1 MGVKV
6 EATLNKVRMSPASK
20 TQCAHLGAGT
30 KHADHG
36 ETVGLDMAILAVH
49 HYHHLPEKG
58 EHLIGLPIDGVAI
71 EDGVPGH
78 KASVWHFVEH
88 LVRGLEQPAHG
99 VQVHE
104 RVANKEGGVVTVL
117 DGAAV
122 DPLSVAEG
130 EELGTGLEEERVGVP
145 VGRHGGG
152 KHETVDI
159 KGGEGVGALGV
170 AADHGVAGEDSGG
183 GDAGEYGAG
192 VGHGVV
198 VVAGEGDDGE
208 EEVLGEA
215 RVAERD
221 AAADAEGVD
230 GLDAR
235 QGIACAQEGDA
246 AAERGGVWG

>member
-1 MGVKV
+1 MGVQV
-6 EATLNKVRMSPASK
+6 EATLKKVRMSPAAK

-30 KHADHG
+30 KQADHG
-36 ETVGLDMAILAVH
+36 ETVGLDVGGILAVR
-49 HYHHLPEKG
+49 HYHHLLEKG

-71 EDGVPGH
+71 QDGVPGH
-78 KASVWHFVEH
+78 KASLWHFVEH
-88 LVRGLEQPAHG
+88 LVRDLEHPTHR
-99 VQVHE
+99 VKMHE
-104 RVANKEGGVVTVL
+104 RVPDKEGGVVAVL

-130 EELGTGLEEERVGVP
+130 EELGAGLEEERVGVAG
-145 VGRHGGG
+145 GRYGGG
-152 KHETVDI
+152 EHEAVDVE
-159 KGGEGVGALGV
+159 GGEGAGTLGV
-170 AADHGVAGEDSGG
+170 AADHGVVGEDA
-183 GDAGEYGAG
+183 GDRNASEDGAG
-192 VGHGVV
+192 VWHGVI

-215 RVAERD
+215 RVAEGD

-246 AAERGGVWG
+246 AAERGWV